1 MNKDTVDTLFA
12 FTDFDAFKKK
22 MLIYK
27 RGMDDGSLTKNAT
40 EDNTGV
46 SPIGALVSEHGA
58 DAEAV
63 KKIYYDLAAESMDDK
78 ALKWKKTLTMKEEE
92 GVGCTIYTR
101 PIPGRRVNMVKNESV
116 FRGVTLRAWFELAV
130 NFIDYMQDDPEF
142 NKNRRKN

>member
-1 MNKDTVDTLFA
+1 MLEKFSDDQVKHFYTTFPDNLKHYEGVNKDTVDTLFA

-27 RGMDDGSLTKNAT
+27 RGMDDGSLAKNAT

-78 ALKWKKTLTMKEEE
+78 ALKWKKTLTM
-92 GVGCTIYTR
+92 
-101 PIPGRRVNMVKNESV
+101 
-116 FRGVTLRAWFELAV
+116 
-130 NFIDYMQDDPEF
+130 PE
-142 NKNRRKN
+142 